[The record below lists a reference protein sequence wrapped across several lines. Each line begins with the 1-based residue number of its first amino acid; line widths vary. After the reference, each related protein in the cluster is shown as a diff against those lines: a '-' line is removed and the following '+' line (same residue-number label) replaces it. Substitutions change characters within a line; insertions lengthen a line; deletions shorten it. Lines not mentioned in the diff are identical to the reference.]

1 MSLPKLPVEVI
12 SYILSF
18 LPPSSL
24 ATASRVTHL
33 FNHESEFYLYRNVYI
48 DHEIQFR
55 LFLQATAGS
64 HRRKHLVQ
72 SLVCD
77 VSIPFATLV
86 SVLKGSFRN
95 LTRLSCLPW
104 SLPTISEF
112 PLPAMVLPMEG
123 PNTNVLKLQCLTC
136 DPHVN
141 EDFISFLKTQ
151 PTITSLDIV
160 SESVSCIPSADILPA
175 LEKISCSAS
184 DLPFFVRG
192 RPLTQV

>member
-24 ATASRVTHL
+24 ATTSRVTRL
-33 FNHESEFYLYRNVYI
+33 FNHESEFYLYRNVCI
-48 DHEIQFR
+48 DQEIQFR
-55 LFLQATAGS
+55 LFLQATARS

-86 SVLKGSFRN
+86 SVLKGSFGN
-95 LTRLSCLPW
+95 LTRLSCLPS
-104 SLPTISEF
+104 SLPT
-112 PLPAMVLPMEG
+112 MVPPMEG
-123 PNTNVLKLQCLTC
+123 PDTNVLKLQRLTC

-141 EDFISFLKTQ
+141 EDFISFLKSQ

-175 LEKISCSAS
+175 LEELSCSAS
-184 DLPFFVRG
+184 DLPLFVRD
-192 RPLTQV
+192 RPLTKV